1 MIFRI
6 ILFKLFKKMKYQKFF
21 KIHDNP
27 KKIYLRIKI
36 INDYLKGM
44 TLTNIAKEE
53 KCTIKTAKKWIDKY
67 KESENKADFDFSSQK
82 RKRKISIPYNV
93 QKYIIRKC
101 SNKSTGGKDG
111 ISLNYLL
118 SQINKCSNLRKK
130 LNFHGKISKTSL
142 HRFIHYKFCKP
153 YKLRKKPMIKPE
165 HIIQKKK
172 FSKYILEE
180 KIKGDDIFFT
190 DEKIFLLDFMPN
202 KQTNQVR
209 LSNLMKKKLRRGDE
223 EAEKLLSIKIPKK
236 SKGFMVGGG
245 VSKNGVGKLIFCI
258 GNVDSYA
265 YKQAIN
271 YYINDINF
279 LSQNGDELIFQQD
292 NAPSHTSKEIK
303 TLLSKI
309 KSLKFWPPN
318 SPEISPI
325 EEVWAFIMRRLEGIT
340 FNDIESLKK
349 KSSFYLE

>member
-1 MIFRI
+1 MIF
-6 ILFKLFKKMKYQKFF
+6 F
-21 KIHDNP
+21 
-27 KKIYLRIKI
+27 LRIK
-36 INDYLKGM
+36 
-44 TLTNIAKEE
+44 
-53 KCTIKTAKKWIDKY
+53 
-67 KESENKADFDFSSQK
+67 
-82 RKRKISIPYNV
+82 
-93 QKYIIRKC
+93 
-101 SNKSTGGKDG
+101 
-111 ISLNYLL
+111 
-118 SQINKCSNLRKK
+118 
-130 LNFHGKISKTSL
+130 
-142 HRFIHYKFCKP
+142 
-153 YKLRKKPMIKPE
+153 
-165 HIIQKKK
+165 
-172 FSKYILEE
+172 
-180 KIKGDDIFFT
+180 
-190 DEKIFLLDFMPN
+190 KIFLLDFMP
-202 KQTNQVR
+202 KYQTNQVR

-349 KSSFYLE
+349 KVLFILMT